1 MTSIPDNQL
10 KALFKSM
17 SHMLSIG
24 FGVYMPNVLP
34 DMVAT
39 ICVLLVGC
47 VVFALFL
54 SQMISLIDQI
64 NLGEKKFKRH
74 LQEVV
79 SKNHIM

>member
-1 MTSIPDNQL
+1 
-10 KALFKSM
+10 M

-24 FGVYMPNVLP
+24 FGVYMPNVMA
-34 DMVAT
+34 DMTAT
-39 ICVLLVGC
+39 ILVLLVGC

-74 LQEVV
+74 LQEVKHKNIMIY
-79 SKNHIM
+79 SKFY